1 MIKLLDTNIILRYLV
16 RDNENQ
22 YNEAVGYFKKAEQGK
37 LKLLIK
43 PTVIAEA
50 SFVLETYYKK
60 TNEEIASSM
69 EVFLSQKW
77 LKVEDRKA
85 LLLMWQWYRQNLHFV
100 DSYLLACAK
109 IEGIK
114 VLTFDEQIFKLEA
127 DN

>member
-69 EVFLSQKW
+69 EVFYPRS
-77 LKVEDRKA
+77 
-85 LLLMWQWYRQNLHFV
+85 
-100 DSYLLACAK
+100 
-109 IEGIK
+109 G
-114 VLTFDEQIFKLEA
+114 
-127 DN
+127 